1 MKKRIVTIALC
12 AVLLS
17 SMLVLTGCGIKDGGI
32 VHDITNAVEQK
43 KSKGNYDVFGCIE
56 KLSAENT
63 LEEMNNIIG
72 FEGTLTSDTDSYKVY
87 KWELTDDTSITSQ
100 FHSSTKTATIS
111 ANFPNSMVSKKADFS
126 KWSEIKSKLN
136 KREEITY
143 KQFVE
148 YVGGVE
154 GTMTQKSSSSI
165 TYKWL
170 NSDGGYLSAY
180 FDAKTGKCTMAT
192 GRF

>member
-1 MKKRIVTIALC
+1 MKKKIVTIALC
-12 AVLLS
+12 MVLLS
-17 SMLVLTGCGIKDGGI
+17 TMLVLTGCGIKSDEI
-32 VHDITNAVEQK
+32 VKDITNVVEQK

-56 KLSAENT
+56 KLDAKNT

-72 FEGTLTSDTDSYKVY
+72 FEGTLTSETDSYKVY
-87 KWELTDDTSITSQ
+87 KWDLTDDTSITSQ
-100 FHSSTKTATIS
+100 FHSSSNTATIS
-111 ANFPNSMVSKKADFS
+111 ANFPNSMVSKTADFS

-143 KQFVE
+143 NQFVE

-154 GTMTQKSSSSI
+154 GKMTQKTSTSV